1 MFTKMKRIIMLTI
14 SAGLLFAAISC
25 KEKNPLLTDYKT
37 PFNVPPFEKIKV
49 EHFEPAFIEAMAQ
62 QKTAIE
68 KIINNP
74 KEPTFENTIVALEY
88 SGSLL
93 TDVMNVFYPLT
104 SADTDEAMQAVAQKL
119 APMLSRHSDDINL
132 NPKLFNRIIKVYESK
147 DGLDLNPEQL
157 MLLKKIYDGF
167 VRGGANLPEDKQ
179 DRFREINEAL
189 SQLTLKFG
197 DNVLA
202 ETNSYKMV
210 IENEVDLAG
219 LPEGV
224 VAAAAEA
231 ANNADMPGKWVFT
244 LHNPSWIPFLQYSE
258 KRELRE
264 KLFRA
269 YFMRGNN
276 GNDNDNKAIIEQIV
290 PLRLER
296 AQLLGYTT
304 HSHFILENNMAK
316 NPETVNQFLASLWE
330 PAVKRAKSE
339 AYDIQKM
346 IDSEGGKFRL
356 EPWDWW
362 FYAEKVRKAKYNLDE
377 NMLKPFFSLEGV
389 KKGIFLLTEKLYG
402 LQYEKLT
409 NIPLYHPEAEAYEVK
424 EADGSHIG
432 ILYLDFHPRQS
443 KRGGAWMTEYRG
455 QHVTRDGEFV
465 SPVVTLVCN
474 FTRPTGDTPAL
485 LSLDEAQTFFHE
497 FGHGLHGLLAKSTYP
512 RLSGTNVS
520 RDFVE
525 LPSQIMENWST
536 DPEFL
541 KMYAFHYQTGE
552 VIPDELIKKMK
563 ESGTFNQGFA
573 TTEFLAAAI
582 LDMNYHTITEIGNID
597 VLAFEKKAMS
607 KIGLIDEIIPR
618 YRSTYFQHIFSGGYS
633 SGYYSYIWSGQ
644 LDADAYE
651 AFKETGNIFD
661 AETAKKFRILL
672 EKGGTVEPAELYRQF
687 RGADPN
693 PEALLRQRG
702 LI

>member
-1 MFTKMKRIIMLTI
+1 MITVTAGMLFTV
-14 SAGLLFAAISC
+14 ISC
-25 KEKNPLLTDYKT
+25 KEKNPLLTDFNT

-49 EHFEPAFIEAMAQ
+49 EHYEPAFIEAMSQ
-62 QKTAIE
+62 QMKAVEEIVNSPE
-68 KIINNP
+68 
-74 KEPTFENTIVALEY
+74 EPTFDNTIVALEY

-93 TDVMNVFYPLT
+93 SKVLNVFYPLT
-104 SADTDEAMQAVAQKL
+104 TANTGPEMQAVAQKV
-119 APMLSRHSDDINL
+119 APMFSRHADDINL
-132 NPKLFNRIIKVYESK
+132 NPELFKRIKVVYDKRNEIE
-147 DGLDLNPEQL
+147 LNPEQL
-157 MLLKKIYDGF
+157 MLLTRIYDGF
-167 VRGGANLPEDKQ
+167 VRGGANLPAEKQ
-179 DRFREINEAL
+179 ARFREINEAL
-189 SQLTLKFG
+189 STLELRFG

-202 ETNSYKMV
+202 ETNSYQMV
-210 IENEVDLAG
+210 LESKDDLAG
-219 LPEGV
+219 LPDWLI
-224 VAAAAEA
+224 ASAAEVA
-231 ANNADMPGKWVFT
+231 KNAGLEGKWVFT

-258 KRELRE
+258 RRDLRE
-264 KLFRA
+264 KLFKA

-276 GNDNDNKAIIEQIV
+276 NNDNDNKEIIEQIV

-296 AQLLGYTT
+296 ANLLGYPT
-304 HSHFILENNMAK
+304 HAHFVLENNMAK
-316 NPETVNQFLASLWE
+316 NPETVNEFLADLWG
-330 PAVKRAKSE
+330 AALKRAKSE
-339 AYDIQKM
+339 VYDMQKM
-346 IDSEGGKFRL
+346 IDDEKGGFRL
-356 EPWDWW
+356 ASWDWW
-362 FYAEKVRKAKYNLDE
+362 FYAEKVRKAKYDLDE
-377 NMLKPFFSLEGV
+377 NMLKPYFSLEGV

-402 LQYEKLT
+402 LQYTRLD
-409 NIPLYHPEAEAYEVK
+409 NVPLYHSEAEVYEVK

-432 ILYLDFHPRQS
+432 LLYMDFHPRES

-455 QHVTRDGEFV
+455 QHVTREGEFV
-465 SPVVTLVCN
+465 SPLITIVCN

-497 FGHGLHGLLAKSTYP
+497 FGHALHGLLAKSTYP
-512 RLSGTNVS
+512 RLAGTNVS

-552 VIPDELIKKMK
+552 VIPDELIAKMK
-563 ESGTFNQGFA
+563 ASGTFNQGFA

-582 LDMNYHTITEIGNID
+582 LDMEYHTLQSVGE
-597 VLAFEKKAMS
+597 VEVEAFEKGAMD
-607 KIGLIDEIIPR
+607 KIGLIMEIIPR

-633 SGYYSYIWSGQ
+633 SGYYSYIWAGQ

-661 AETAKKFRILL
+661 TETAKRFRTLL

-702 LI
+702 LL